1 MGAFQ
6 LSKWYMDCA
15 SESGEIVIAYA
26 ARLKW
31 RAVTLH
37 YASLLIHEPGQKPRV
52 QTTMRASSEPV
63 RDGDV
68 ITWTSEALAASGTWT
83 ALSSAEPETIYASP
97 DGDVTWH
104 CHQPSSRA
112 EITIGDRVVRGLGYA
127 EHLELSVEPWHMPID
142 SLRWGRFVGQRS
154 SLVWIDWHGAHDKK
168 LVLHDGK
175 PLASP
180 IVEER
185 AVSGEGV
192 HLEIEEGTTLRSG
205 KLGKTALELVPG
217 LERFPMRILAV
228 DEHKWTARG
237 TLEDGSGRDEGFVI
251 HEIVKWPEQRRASES
266 HALGKIL
273 YALLFI
279 ALLPVALVAW
289 ARATETYVALPAVHS
304 MPIGAGLA
312 ALGGILVLSGWI
324 SLWRDG
330 GGLPMN
336 AFPPPRLVTSG
347 VYGLFAHP
355 IYVGFAAI
363 CFGVAI
369 ATGSA
374 SGLWLVAPAISIGMV
389 ALVFGYEKHD
399 LDARFGPAR
408 SAPLFGLPPDDDAK
422 PTFVRRLAAAQLC
435 ALPLLV
441 LSANAFVQVGFVFF
455 VTIVLPFLV
464 SSNRA
469 LRAYVVRALVAIVLT
484 ALVATP
490 ELLAGGL
497 PAAIAIFAGFAFAI
511 FAGAIWRA
519 LRDSSER
526 ISNSWNAF
534 RIGPVR
540 IINHTFWGFV
550 ASGGGILL
558 IGTFTGP
565 GHVPTIVCGAA
576 GGLIGA
582 GIWAQF
588 IEGSAALSRPFG
600 FYGGLLGIMI
610 GGSIGGAIF
619 GTPVWLILA
628 AVAAGGPFIQAAGRV
643 RCLIQG
649 CCHGSETSEDV
660 GIRVTHP
667 ISRVCRLAH
676 LDGVPIHAT
685 QLYSI
690 IWNVITFVVLFRLWL
705 SHAPLHFIGGVYFLL
720 NGLGRF
726 VEEAY
731 RGEPQTPIFVRLRLY
746 QWLALVQALAGAAIT
761 ALGKSAPAQLP
772 ELNVG
777 GAIVAVIFGSIYAFA
792 LGVDFP
798 ESNARMSRLA

>member
-1 MGAFQ
+1 MGAFL

-37 YASLLIHEPGQKPRV
+37 YASLLIHEPGHKPRV
-52 QTTMRASSEPV
+52 QTTMRSSTEPKL
-63 RDGDV
+63 DGDV
-68 ITWTSEALAASGTWT
+68 ITWTSEALGASGKWT
-83 ALSSAEPETIYASP
+83 SLARAEPETIFASP
-97 DGDVTWH
+97 DGDVKWH
-104 CHQPSSRA
+104 CHQPRSRA

-142 SLRWGRFVGQRS
+142 SLRWGRFVGERT

-168 LVLHDGK
+168 LVLLDGK

-180 IVEER
+180 EIDER
-185 AVSGEGV
+185 AVGGEGV
-192 HLEIEEGTTLRSG
+192 HLDIDEGTTLRSG

-228 DEHKWTARG
+228 DEHKWTSRG
-237 TLEDGSGRDEGFVI
+237 TLEDAAGRDEGFVI
-251 HEIVKWPEQRRASES
+251 HEIVRWPERKPRDDSSAI
-266 HALGKIL
+266 GKVL
-273 YALLFI
+273 YALLFV
-279 ALLPVALVAW
+279 ALLPVAGYAW
-289 ARATETYVALPAVHS
+289 ARATESFVAFPALHS
-304 MPIGAGLA
+304 EIAGYGLAGLGALLVLAGWA
-312 ALGGILVLSGWI
+312 AL
-324 SLWRDG
+324 WRPG

-336 AFPPPRLVTSG
+336 AFPPPRLVTRG
-347 VYGLFAHP
+347 VYALVAHP

-363 CFGVAI
+363 CFGASI
-369 ATGSA
+369 ASGSA
-374 SGLWLVAPAISIGMV
+374 SGLWLVSPAIILGMI

-399 LDARFGPAR
+399 LDARFGPER
-408 SAPLFGLPPDDDAK
+408 GAPLFGIPPDDDAP
-422 PTFVRRLAAAQLC
+422 PTLARRIAAAALC
-435 ALPLLV
+435 ALPTIAIGARALV
-441 LSANAFVQVGFVFF
+441 MVGFV
-455 VTIVLPFLV
+455 IVLAIVIPFV
-464 SSNRA
+464 VRSNRA
-469 LRAYVVRALVAIVLT
+469 LRAFVVRSLVAIAITL
-484 ALVATP
+484 AVATP
-490 ELLAGGL
+490 ELLTGGL
-497 PAAIAIFAGFAFAI
+497 HAAIAVFAGCAFAAS
-511 FAGAIWRA
+511 AGVIWRV
-519 LRDSSER
+519 LRDSAER
-526 ISNSWNAF
+526 LSNSWSAI

-540 IINHTFWGFV
+540 VINHTLWGFV
-550 ASGGGILL
+550 ASGGGIFL

-582 GIWAQF
+582 GLWAQY

-600 FYGGLLGIMI
+600 FYGGLLGIII
-610 GGSIGGAIF
+610 GGSIGAVIF
-619 GTPVWLILA
+619 GMPVWLLLG
-628 AVAAGGPFIQAAGRV
+628 AVAVSAPFIQAAGRI

-649 CCHGSETSEDV
+649 CCHGSETIDPI

-690 IWNVITFVVLFRLWL
+690 LWNVLTFVVLFRLWM
-705 SHAPLHFIGGVYFLL
+705 SSAPLHFIGGLYLLL

-731 RGEPQTPIFVRLRLY
+731 RGEPQTPIFARLRLY
-746 QWLALVQALAGAAIT
+746 QWIALVQLVAGAAIT
-761 ALGKSAPAQLP
+761 ALATSAPAQLP
-772 ELNVG
+772 APSL
-777 GAIVAVIFGSIYAFA
+777 GAVIVATIFGAIYAFA

-798 ESNARMSRLA
+798 ESSARMSRLA